1 VTLSE
6 LVGEGREEAALAFA
20 CLRVSNFVTVH
31 TGSSPEECR
40 AAVNVVF
47 EHVGLG
53 VGALSALAL
62 FADRYMTP
70 ESETAFLLGVLV
82 GLYALDYET

>member
-1 VTLSE
+1 MTLSE

-20 CLRVSNFVTVH
+20 CLRVRDFVSVH

-53 VGALSALAL
+53 VGALTVLAA
-62 FADRYMTP
+62 FADKHMTP
-70 ESETAFLLGVLV
+70 EAETAFLLGVLV